1 MIFFVPKQ
9 LKTNTVTANIVTIV
23 YNTNFILYKK
33 LTLLA
38 SFILFF
44 RSPIIKLK
52 LCIFFTLEYILYP
65 NAIKLNINENLLLSI
80 IANNIVN
87 TFKNNSQEKYYIYT
101 YIIIYLL
108 YSHFLKLLLNI
119 HLFFEIHRF
128 L

>member
-38 SFILFF
+38 SLILFF

-52 LCIFFTLEYILYP
+52 LCIFFILEYILYP
-65 NAIKLNINENLLLSI
+65 NVIKLNINENLLLSI

-87 TFKNNSQEKYYIYT
+87 TFKNNSQEKYYLYT

-119 HLFFEIHRF
+119 HPFFEIRQF